1 LSRATKGEVQME
13 SQSSPNAAL
22 SSLED
27 CCENSNS
34 SHSPRS
40 VAPPSGNLSMEGGP
54 EEEEDEESSVDLAAQ
69 FRNRAT
75 LRATHVENSQPE

>member
-1 LSRATKGEVQME
+1 ME
-13 SQSSPNAAL
+13 SQSPSNAAV

-27 CCENSNS
+27 CCENSTS

-54 EEEEDEESSVDLAAQ
+54 EEEEEEESSVDLAAQ

-75 LRATHVENSQPE
+75 LRATHVDNSKAE